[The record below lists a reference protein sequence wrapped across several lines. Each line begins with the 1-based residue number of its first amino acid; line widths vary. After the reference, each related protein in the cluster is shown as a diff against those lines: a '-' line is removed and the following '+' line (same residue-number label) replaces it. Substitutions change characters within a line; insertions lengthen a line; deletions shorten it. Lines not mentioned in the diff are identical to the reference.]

1 MKRVEPRALR
11 SMQENPSVIAQEL
24 RRDFSK
30 VPSLHK
36 SINEFVVM
44 LEEYAL
50 RDKSRAGRYR
60 DIAQRLR
67 KVAIDIKE
75 MIKEYE
81 GK

>member
-1 MKRVEPRALR
+1 
-11 SMQENPSVIAQEL
+11 MQENPSVIAQEL

-36 SINEFVVM
+36 AINEFVVM

-50 RDKSRAGRYR
+50 RDKSRAETYR

-67 KVAIDIKE
+67 KVALDVKE

>member
-1 MKRVEPRALR
+1 LKRVEPKPLR
-11 SMQENPSVIAQEL
+11 SVQENPSVIAQEL

-36 SINEFVVM
+36 AINEFVVM
-44 LEEYAL
+44 LEEYSL

-67 KVAIDIKE
+67 KVALDVKE

>member
-1 MKRVEPRALR
+1 
-11 SMQENPSVIAQEL
+11 MQENPSVIAQEL
-24 RRDFSK
+24 RRDFAK
-30 VPSLHK
+30 APSLH
-36 SINEFVVM
+36 SAINAFVVV

-67 KVAIDIKE
+67 KVALDVKE

>member
-1 MKRVEPRALR
+1 
-11 SMQENPSVIAQEL
+11 MQENPSVIAQEL

-36 SINEFVVM
+36 AINEFVVM

-50 RDKSRAGRYR
+50 RDKSREGRYR

-67 KVAIDIKE
+67 KVALDVKE

>member
-1 MKRVEPRALR
+1 
-11 SMQENPSVIAQEL
+11 
-24 RRDFSK
+24 
-30 VPSLHK
+30 
-36 SINEFVVM
+36 M

-50 RDKSRAGRYR
+50 RDKSRAETYR

-67 KVAIDIKE
+67 KVALDVKE